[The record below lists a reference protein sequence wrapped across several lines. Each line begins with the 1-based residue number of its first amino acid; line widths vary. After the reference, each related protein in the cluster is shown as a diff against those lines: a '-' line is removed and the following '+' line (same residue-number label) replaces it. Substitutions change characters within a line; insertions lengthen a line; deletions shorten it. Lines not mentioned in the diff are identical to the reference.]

1 MRNRQKDAANVPF
14 SIFFDLDLFADKIAE
29 RVLQNLPGNTEPRPA
44 LTIKQAAAELS
55 VSTASV
61 RRMIDEGK
69 IKAGNI
75 GGRQQE
81 FRIHPDEINRILKQ
95 L

>member
-1 MRNRQKDAANVPF
+1 
-14 SIFFDLDLFADKIAE
+14 
-29 RVLQNLPGNTEPRPA
+29 
-44 LTIKQAAAELS
+44 
-55 VSTASV
+55 
-61 RRMIDEGK
+61 MIDEGK